1 MILLLSAHDSLPA
14 LVSDTLEDQGYLGRL
29 LDTLRERKRERDYE
43 DIRQT
48 TDLDLISL
56 LVVTLSTA
64 EVSVKG
70 PHRPWIS

>member
-29 LDTLRERKRERDYE
+29 LDTLRERERDYE

>member
-29 LDTLRERKRERDYE
+29 LDTLRERERDYE

-64 EVSVKG
+64 EASVKG